1 MAMKFSCEAS
11 GLELT
16 NQSESPGCSNFD
28 VRKQCS
34 NKIELML
41 TIKIEADLNNS
52 KVSNGKQIL
61 RLPTIQTRPKHKKI
75 LIEQSLF

>member
-1 MAMKFSCEAS
+1 MAMKFTCEAS

-28 VRKQCS
+28 VKKQWS
-34 NKIELML
+34 NKIEFML
-41 TIKIEADLNNS
+41 TIKIKTELNDS

-61 RLPTIQTRPKHKKI
+61 RLPTIQTRQKHKKI